1 MNMNEMKTCSQIRA
15 ASLALMMIALPGI
28 GSSWAAS
35 PEAQPAEPEQLRG
48 LPKPKDL
55 PLAQGPFQ
63 PTQASLD
70 EKYHCPEWFA
80 DAKLGFWAH
89 WGPQSVGMNGW
100 YAKRMYDPTFPV
112 NLYQQHIKKFGH
124 PSKVGYKDT
133 IPLFT
138 AEKFDPEGLMAEFK
152 QMGARLFL
160 SMGVH
165 HDNYDMWNSKYHRW
179 NAMKIGPHKD
189 IVGLWQQAAKKQGL
203 RFGVSTHLCPSYDW
217 WNINKSSDKTGPL
230 AGVPYDGMDPANW
243 DLYHPP
249 HPGDQELHA
258 GWGPERNKDPEWWK
272 QHCFRR
278 MYDLVTTYQPDF
290 VNENDGG
297 KSWGDAYDP
306 TLVAHYYNMSAAQ
319 HGGIPDVVWYGKEGN
334 GKGSPPC
341 GEFGLPKLGWR
352 DFWEQ
357 ETSICGWFYEGN
369 PPPPVDSLVRMFVEV
384 ICRNGIFLISFPQ
397 RADGTVPEDHMNCL
411 RDMGKWV
418 RLNEDGIFSTRP
430 WRLLGE
436 GPTTLPYDRYK
447 HSKETY
453 FKKDDIRFTRK
464 KDVIYAFLM
473 NPTDDK
479 VLIRSL
485 GKKARLTDGVPQAVR
500 LLGYEGKLNWSQED
514 DGLKVQLPAAWVSRM
529 IPVIEIRGFAA
540 WEGDIRP
547 GLDGALVL
555 SAYDAQLNGTTLKQ
569 VFGRDFIEGWR
580 DPTEWLSWNKTHL
593 LEAGE
598 YEVTIDGGGLRADV
612 PYRLQIGDKE
622 LTGKAPAAAAWNK
635 GVVFPVGKLTI
646 DKAGIYP
653 VVLRAGAKEN
663 WGGLQLFN
671 LTLKRIQ

>member
-1 MNMNEMKTCSQIRA
+1 
-15 ASLALMMIALPGI
+15 
-28 GSSWAAS
+28 
-35 PEAQPAEPEQLRG
+35 
-48 LPKPKDL
+48 
-55 PLAQGPFQ
+55 
-63 PTQASLD
+63 
-70 EKYHCPEWFA
+70 
-80 DAKLGFWAH
+80 
-89 WGPQSVGMNGW
+89 
-100 YAKRMYDPTFPV
+100 
-112 NLYQQHIKKFGH
+112 
-124 PSKVGYKDT
+124 
-133 IPLFT
+133 
-138 AEKFDPEGLMAEFK
+138 
-152 QMGARLFL
+152 
-160 SMGVH
+160 
-165 HDNYDMWNSKYHRW
+165 
-179 NAMKIGPHKD
+179 
-189 IVGLWQQAAKKQGL
+189 
-203 RFGVSTHLCPSYDW
+203 
-217 WNINKSSDKTGPL
+217 
-230 AGVPYDGMDPANW
+230 
-243 DLYHPP
+243 
-249 HPGDQELHA
+249 
-258 GWGPERNKDPEWWK
+258 
-272 QHCFRR
+272 
-278 MYDLVTTYQPDF
+278 
-290 VNENDGG
+290 
-297 KSWGDAYDP
+297 
-306 TLVAHYYNMSAAQ
+306 
-319 HGGIPDVVWYGKEGN
+319 
-334 GKGSPPC
+334 
-341 GEFGLPKLGWR
+341 
-352 DFWEQ
+352 
-357 ETSICGWFYEGN
+357 
-369 PPPPVDSLVRMFVEV
+369 MFVEV